1 MPAEVNQM
9 SDPNPGSSTQAPAA
23 SPAEPRT
30 AWLLMCVQCGQ
41 GTEAPLPLD
50 RDGVALFLAQI
61 GWYVSVL
68 TPPGQGPEVP
78 ILLAALCPN
87 CAPAIYPPEVMRV
100 AEERRKQML
109 QAAQGPR

>member
-1 MPAEVNQM
+1 MPPEVNQM
-9 SDPNPGSSTQAPAA
+9 SDPNPGSSTQAPTAM
-23 SPAEPRT
+23 PAEPRT

-50 RDGVALFLAQI
+50 RDGTARFLALI

-78 ILLAALCPN
+78 ILLAALCAS
-87 CAPAIYPPEVMRV
+87 CAQAIYPPEVMKV
-100 AEERRKQML
+100 AEERRQQML
-109 QAAQGPR
+109 QAAQGTR